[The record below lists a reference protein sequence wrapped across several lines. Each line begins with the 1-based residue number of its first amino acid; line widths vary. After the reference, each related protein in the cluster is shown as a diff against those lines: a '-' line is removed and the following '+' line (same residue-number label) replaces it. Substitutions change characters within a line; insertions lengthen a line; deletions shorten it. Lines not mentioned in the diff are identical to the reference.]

1 MGKNCSCYLAS
12 WYAQTNVTH
21 SSGLPP
27 EKPSVT
33 FTEVAQHKN
42 VPASSSFKH
51 PPLFLFNIYVLSRL
65 DCVLWGRVNPGKIK
79 AELISSWDSP
89 GMVPK
94 RHLWR
99 QKAEPS
105 DHELWGGGGA
115 DFNPIILIPDKVNFL
130 STIKG
135 CAHVTSRTYETSML
149 EEDFNLGNNEVMP
162 GLMISAKNIDHI
174 IIKY

>member
-33 FTEVAQHKN
+33 FTEIAQHKN

-105 DHELWGGGGA
+105 DHELWGGQ
-115 DFNPIILIPDKVNFL
+115 ILTL
-130 STIKG
+130 SSSFQIKS
-135 CAHVTSRTYETSML
+135 TSFPQSKDVRML
-149 EEDFNLGNNEVMP
+149 PAEPMR
-162 GLMISAKNIDHI
+162 HQC
-174 IIKY
+174 